1 MILSCDK
8 VGIIYVLLHICV
20 YVCMAICMYMAN
32 DIGRAVDARELFD
45 AIVSRIDAL
54 VGDGGG
60 GGHGGDEL

>member
-1 MILSCDK
+1 
-8 VGIIYVLLHICV
+8 
-20 YVCMAICMYMAN
+20 MYMAN

>member
-1 MILSCDK
+1 
-8 VGIIYVLLHICV
+8 
-20 YVCMAICMYMAN
+20 MAICMYMAN

>member
-1 MILSCDK
+1 MISSRDK
-8 VGIIYVLLHICV
+8 VGIIYVLLHIYV

>member
-1 MILSCDK
+1 
-8 VGIIYVLLHICV
+8 
-20 YVCMAICMYMAN
+20 MAICMYMAN

-54 VGDGGG
+54 VGYGGG